1 MTELTDE
8 AVKSLLAH
16 YELPTDCDCDD
27 DDCVKCSHYPTFQER
42 ASKQLKD
49 AAPDLARAL
58 IDARAE
64 RDRLRATLEKRNEEI
79 VLERD
84 ISAGLS
90 AKLHATGFIEAPTE
104 PGSFIGDIWFGHSI
118 KRTMGTHRW
127 TGSEWTA
134 LPSEMD
140 AVLDLLAMARA
151 EIATL
156 KGPTNG

>member
-1 MTELTDE
+1 MTDLTDA
-8 AVKSLLAH
+8 AVKALLD
-16 YELPTDCDCDD
+16 E
-27 DDCVKCSHYPTFQER
+27 F
-42 ASKQLKD
+42 ASDLLDHGFHKEGQLMRHHGK
-49 AAPDLARAL
+49 LARAL
-58 IDARAE
+58 LDARAE
-64 RDRLRATLEKRNEEI
+64 NTRLRATVEKRNEEI

-90 AKLHATGFIEAPTE
+90 AKLHAIGFIEAPTE

-140 AVLDLLAMARA
+140 AVLDLLATARA